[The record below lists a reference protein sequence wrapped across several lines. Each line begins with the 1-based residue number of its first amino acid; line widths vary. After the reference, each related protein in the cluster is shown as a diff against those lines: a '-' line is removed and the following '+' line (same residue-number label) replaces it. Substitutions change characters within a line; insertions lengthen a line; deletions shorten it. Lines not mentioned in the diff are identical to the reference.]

1 MEKKIPTYRIV
12 VNADDE
18 KTGVYAV
25 SLVDEPAIEVDW
37 IKLSKEIVEFEFS
50 VNKDKQMLFGP
61 LLIPGKLIFRR
72 DEKGNE
78 YNIVFDEE
86 TIQTI
91 ADKYNEN
98 KLNDVFNFQHSD
110 KKVEAALLQ
119 NWITGEIDKSQEY
132 GFTLPKG
139 TWFGGVKVKDENF
152 WMTEVKT
159 EKVKGFSVEIMAGTE
174 LVEMSKVKC
183 TFAKRLSL
191 KSVMAVRECL
201 GCPPNGD
208 GTTTKGEPDRRCGGG
223 GKTKTA
229 TPKAP
234 AKAADKSTGPN
245 AGEAYDKKVFDNGEK
260 APNGLSM
267 YDIKGP
273 EWKNPELRQSNA
285 DKGLIPSKEQGVWV
299 NMKVDDYKSGL
310 PTTKENTPFGEGY
323 SMTDKVANTFEN
335 ARTIAEDNKISHPIT
350 PEQEA
355 HILKRAGEMGL
366 TIEDDGKGGKN
377 IVKDYKPSEWNR
389 KNNGFTSVKTSY
401 INISGGKMKPI
412 FSEQRESPKTT
423 EHNVGYRN
431 TTRELFMPLGR

>member
-37 IKLSKEIVEFEFS
+37 IKLSKQVIEFEFS

-159 EKVKGFSVEIMAGTE
+159 DKVKGFSVEIMAGTE

-208 GTTTKGEPDRRCGGG
+208 GTTTKGEPDKRCSG

-229 TPKAP
+229 TPKAAAPKKPEAP
-234 AKAADKSTGPN
+234 APKAPAAPDTTKQPEVKMVPNGTNLSGTAFGNVEMTTKSTSMYNDRNDETEDGNVPVK
-245 AGEAYDKKVFDNGEK
+245 ALVAFFPEDKKEFDK
-260 APNGLSM
+260 LS
-267 YDIKGP
+267 P
-273 EWKNPELRQSNA
+273 E
-285 DKGLIPSKEQGVWV
+285 DKDTLMEHF
-299 NMKVDDYKSGL
+299 
-310 PTTKENTPFGEGY
+310 KENNERAQKGRAPFETY
-323 SMTDKVANTFEN
+323 PANTGALGDVRVVGDFVRN
-335 ARTIAEDNKISHPIT
+335 QK
-350 PEQEA
+350 
-355 HILKRAGEMGL
+355 GE
-366 TIEDDGKGGKN
+366 
-377 IVKDYKPSEWNR
+377 
-389 KNNGFTSVKTSY
+389 SVYYQY
-401 INISGGKMKPI
+401 I
-412 FSEQRESPKTT
+412 QRWD
-423 EHNVGYRN
+423 
-431 TTRELFMPLGR
+431 